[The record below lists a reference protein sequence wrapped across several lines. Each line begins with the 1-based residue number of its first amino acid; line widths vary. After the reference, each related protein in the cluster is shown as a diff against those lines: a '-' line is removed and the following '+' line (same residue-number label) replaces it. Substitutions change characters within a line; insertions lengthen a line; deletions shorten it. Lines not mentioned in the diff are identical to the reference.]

1 MIAQLSKLTITVYGA
16 DAGAMQGNP
25 GPIQALFNP
34 KEYAISKSVPWNPQ
48 ASAGL
53 DAPEMQFTTGQG
65 ESLDLELFFD
75 TYEQGTPVTIHT
87 KRLHRLAM
95 IDAELHRPPSELG
108 PGEHEITLSINGKAR
123 LVKVETRTTLLDALR
138 DRLDLTGA
146 KKICDRGACGGCT
159 VLVDDLPVNSCLML
173 AVDAV
178 GCELRTVEGLAD
190 PADPKAT
197 HPLVQNFV
205 ACDAL
210 QCGFCTPGML
220 MTVVDLLKK
229 YPLATD
235 DDIREGLSGN
245 ICRCTGYVNIVRA
258 VREHTDLPLAAY
270 QVSGEYAM
278 IHAAAERG
286 WLDLERAMMESLLG
300 IKRAGADIIFTY
312 FAKAFSRSFQ
322 VSRS

>member
-1 MIAQLSKLTITVYGA
+1 MSHPPDRGVSRRSFLKGSAIAGIA
-16 DAGAMQGNP
+16 
-25 GPIQALFNP
+25 
-34 KEYAISKSVPWNPQ
+34 
-48 ASAGL
+48 
-53 DAPEMQFTTGQG
+53 TTGLTAAA
-65 ESLDLELFFD
+65 E
-75 TYEQGTPVTIHT
+75 
-87 KRLHRLAM
+87 A
-95 IDAELHRPPSELG
+95 AELHRPPSELG

-210 QCGFCTPGML
+210 QCGFCTPGMVMSSL
-220 MTVVDLLKK
+220 SCLERRGTPTEAQMRHD
-229 YPLATD
+229 
-235 DDIREGLSGN
+235 LSGN
-245 ICRCTGYVNIVRA
+245 LCRCGTYGRVMEAIERTA
-258 VREHTDLPLAAY
+258 K
-270 QVSGEYAM
+270 GEGGG
-278 IHAAAERG
+278 R
-286 WLDLERAMMESLLG
+286 
-300 IKRAGADIIFTY
+300 
-312 FAKAFSRSFQ
+312 
-322 VSRS
+322 